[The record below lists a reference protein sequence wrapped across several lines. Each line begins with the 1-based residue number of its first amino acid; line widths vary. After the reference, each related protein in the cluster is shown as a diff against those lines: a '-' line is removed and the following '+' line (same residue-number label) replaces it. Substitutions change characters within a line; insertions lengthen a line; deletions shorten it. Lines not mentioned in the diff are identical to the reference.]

1 MTAELKRP
9 GWLEIIVGVVAFFLL
24 LIPTAVM
31 VGYLQDQPVL
41 QGVVASTGG
50 GTAGLGAFLLV
61 YLLRIRSLAV
71 FGFKSVSLRWL
82 LAGAGLAV
90 VGYGLSLLIQ
100 YGWLHFVGADQSQSV
115 LHKAAQAGAL
125 AFTLSLIGGAV
136 LTPLGEEFL
145 FRGVVA
151 NALNRYG
158 AWAGIGL
165 SSVIFGLIHGVG
177 VVLPVAIMVGV
188 LSAILFRKTGSVWP
202 CVVLHAVY
210 NASQSL
216 ASALGSAPM
225 Q

>member
-61 YLLRIRSLAV
+61 YLLRVRSLAV

-115 LHKAAQAGAL
+115 LHNAAQAGAL
-125 AFTLSLIGGAV
+125 ALHPVAHRGSGFDAAG
-136 LTPLGEEFL
+136 
-145 FRGVVA
+145 RGVPFSRGRGQRPQP
-151 NALNRYG
+151 LRRMG
-158 AWAGIGL
+158 RGL
-165 SSVIFGLIHGVG
+165 V
-177 VVLPVAIMVGV
+177 
-188 LSAILFRKTGSVWP
+188 
-202 CVVLHAVY
+202 
-210 NASQSL
+210 
-216 ASALGSAPM
+216 
-225 Q
+225 